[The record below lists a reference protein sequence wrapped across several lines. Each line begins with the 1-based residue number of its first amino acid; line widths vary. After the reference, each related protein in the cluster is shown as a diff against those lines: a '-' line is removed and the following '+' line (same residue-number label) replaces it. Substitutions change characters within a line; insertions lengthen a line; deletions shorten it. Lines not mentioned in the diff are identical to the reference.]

1 MEDYVDE
8 AMENEE
14 TEEEATEEDEER
26 GHLLRRTFQPYGI
39 AGLRTY
45 GAGLRTYGAGLHRG
59 LSYGLNYRP
68 AAVYG
73 HNLGF
78 RPTVYGAAYGA
89 RPAVYST
96 AFRPAF
102 YGAATYGA
110 AFRPA
115 VYGATYGAAVRPAVY
130 GATYGAAFRPNVYG
144 AGYGIRRPF
153 AYGTG
158 LTHRPALWGGF
169 GRVAY

>member
-1 MEDYVDE
+1 MEEGMEDYVDE

-26 GHLLRRTFQPYGI
+26 GHLLRRTFQPYG
-39 AGLRTY
+39 AS
-45 GAGLRTYGAGLHRG
+45 LHRG
-59 LSYGLNYRP
+59 LSYGLSYRP
-68 AAVYG
+68 AAIYG

-78 RPTVYGAAYGA
+78 RPTVYGATYGA
-89 RPAVYST
+89 RPAIYNT
-96 AFRPAF
+96 AFRPAI

-115 VYGATYGAAVRPAVY
+115 VYGATYGAAFRPAVY
-130 GATYGAAFRPNVYG
+130 GAGF
-144 AGYGIRRPF
+144 GIRRPF

-158 LTHRPALWGGF
+158 LTHRPALWGAF
-169 GRVAY
+169 GRRTVAY

>member
-45 GAGLRTYGAGLHRG
+45 GAGLRTYGAGLHGG

-68 AAVYG
+68 AVYG
-73 HNLGF
+73 HNLGW
-78 RPTVYGAAYGA
+78 RSSVYGAA
-89 RPAVYST
+89 
-96 AFRPAF
+96 F
-102 YGAATYGA
+102 
-110 AFRPA
+110 
-115 VYGATYGAAVRPAVY
+115 RPAVY

>member
-1 MEDYVDE
+1 MEDTSSLEKMSTEDMEEGMEDYVDE

-68 AAVYG
+68 AVYG
-73 HNLGF
+73 HNLGW
-78 RPTVYGAAYGA
+78 RSSVYG
-89 RPAVYST
+89 T
-96 AFRPAF
+96 AF
-102 YGAATYGA
+102 
-110 AFRPA
+110 
-115 VYGATYGAAVRPAVY
+115 RPAVY

-158 LTHRPALWGGF
+158 LTHRPALWGAF
-169 GRVAY
+169 GHRTAAY

>member
-1 MEDYVDE
+1 MEDTSSLEKMSTEDMEEGMEDYVDE
-8 AMENEE
+8 AMDN
-14 TEEEATEEDEER
+14 EEEATDEDEER

-68 AAVYG
+68 AVYG
-73 HNLGF
+73 HNLGW
-78 RPTVYGAAYGA
+78 RSSVYGATHGV
-89 RPAVYST
+89 RPAV
-96 AFRPAF
+96 
-102 YGAATYGA
+102 YGA

-115 VYGATYGAAVRPAVY
+115 VYGATYGAAFRPA
-130 GATYGAAFRPNVYG
+130 VYG

-158 LTHRPALWGGF
+158 LTHRPALWGAIGH
-169 GRVAY
+169 RTAAY

>member
-1 MEDYVDE
+1 MEDYFDE

-14 TEEEATEEDEER
+14 DAMEEDEER

-68 AAVYG
+68 AVYG
-73 HNLGF
+73 HNLGW
-78 RPTVYGAAYGA
+78 RSSVYGAA
-89 RPAVYST
+89 
-96 AFRPAF
+96 F
-102 YGAATYGA
+102 
-110 AFRPA
+110 
-115 VYGATYGAAVRPAVY
+115 RPAVY

>member
-68 AAVYG
+68 AVYG
-73 HNLGF
+73 HNLGW
-78 RPTVYGAAYGA
+78 RSSVYG
-89 RPAVYST
+89 T
-96 AFRPAF
+96 AF
-102 YGAATYGA
+102 
-110 AFRPA
+110 
-115 VYGATYGAAVRPAVY
+115 RPAVY